1 MNFNQPTSDEFIDEV
16 IDKYSDMVY
25 KIAFSQTKN
34 KEDSDD
40 IFQKVFLQVVKN
52 TKPFQSEEHL
62 KAWLIRTTLNFC
74 KKLWASAWN
83 RHTVELNIDIPFE
96 MEEQSDLYTFVLKL
110 PDKYRIVI
118 HLFYYEDMSITQIS
132 NALNIKENTIK
143 SHLRRGRDLLK
154 EKLQG
159 DELYYV

>member
-34 KEDSDD
+34 REDSDD
-40 IFQKVFLQVVKN
+40 IFQKVFLQIVKN

-74 KKLWASAWN
+74 KKLWSSAWN